1 MDLLY
6 GEQFYSFVKR
16 TNEQLAYLQLKEI
29 VQLENFFLNPDQLPL
44 SEEISNLKKEVTAY
58 LK

>member
-6 GEQFYSFVKR
+6 SEQFYSFVKR